1 MKTPSLNKLFF
12 ISKQLETENQKS
24 FVNELKSFLR
34 ITECQHTLTSESLR
48 TNTLANLLSK
58 ITDNYLKFWQ
68 TELNNSKKLDFY
80 KRIKKGF
87 YASNYID
94 MLKNY
99 ARKSFTKLIISNHK

>member
-58 ITDNYLKFWQ
+58 ITDK
-68 TELNNSKKLDFY
+68 LNNSKKLNFY
-80 KRIKKGF
+80 KRIKMGF
-87 YASNYID
+87 YASNYTDI
-94 MLKNY
+94 LKNDC
-99 ARKSFTKLIISNHK
+99 